1 MPVLYER
8 LPNFCFVCGCIGHQ
22 YKECAQYKNQ
32 ARKEMAYGPWLRAI
46 TMVEKFRM
54 NKGRE
59 RWKNEAN
66 NQSNEG

>member
-1 MPVLYER
+1 
-8 LPNFCFVCGCIGHQ
+8 
-22 YKECAQYKNQ
+22 
-32 ARKEMAYGPWLRAI
+32 MAYGPWLRAI